1 MADKSQNIIELK
13 HISKIYDDNGF
24 KAVDDFNLEV
34 KRGEFVTFLGPSGCG
49 KTTTLRMIAGFE
61 LPSDGEILLNGE
73 DISKLPANKRPIN
86 TVFQRYALFPHM
98 NIYDNIAFG
107 LKLKKLPKDEIR
119 KKVRHVLDM
128 VDLEG
133 FENRKISTLSGGQ
146 QQRIAIARA
155 LVNEP
160 EILMLD
166 EPLGAL
172 DLKMR
177 QEMQLELK
185 NMHDQ
190 LGITFIY
197 VTHDQEEALTMSDKI
212 VVMSEGRIQQVGTP
226 EDIYNEPQNAFVADF
241 IGESNIFKGIM
252 TSDMK
257 VRFCGGEFKGM
268 DDVPEGTLV
277 DVVVRPEDVII
288 TKHEE
293 GTVAGEITSVIFK
306 GMHYEVTVESGKYE
320 IVIRTTKCYSA
331 GEKIGM
337 CLEPDGIHVMIAEDH
352 TTSFETIIN
361 SDYTLNFN
369 DKLISCDITKII
381 PKTSMKEGV
390 LTDENGETVDV
401 SNLRVIVSI
410 QPYDIEMSDDADA
423 GLVSGRIIDL
433 IYKGDHY
440 SYVVRTEYG
449 HDLIVDDEYLWNMGD
464 QVGLIMPEDKMKF
477 QLKK

>member
-1 MADKSQNIIELK
+1 MADNIIELR
-13 HISKIYDDNGF
+13 HISKVYSDNGF

-61 LPSDGEILLNGE
+61 MPTSGEILLNGE
-73 DISKLPANKRPIN
+73 DISQLPANKRPIN

-107 LKLKKLPKDEIR
+107 LKLKKLPKEEIR
-119 KKVRHVLDM
+119 KKVKRVLDI

-177 QEMQLELK
+177 QEMQIELK
-185 NMHDQ
+185 HMHDE

-212 VVMSEGRIQQVGTP
+212 VVLSEGRIQQIGTP

-252 TSDMK
+252 TGHMK
-257 VRFCGGEFKGM
+257 VRFCGGEFIGM

-288 TKHEE
+288 TKPEDGIIE
-293 GTVAGEITSVIFK
+293 GEVVSVIFK

-320 IVIRTTKCYSA
+320 MVIRTTKCYSV
-331 GEKIGM
+331 GERIGM
-337 CLEPDGIHVMIAEDH
+337 KLEPDGIHIMLAEDH
-352 TTSFETIIN
+352 TTSFVTNIN
-361 SDYTLNFN
+361 SDYTLDFN
-369 DKLISCDITKII
+369 GKVINCDLTKVI
-381 PKTSMKEGV
+381 PKSSMKNNV
-390 LTDENGETVDV
+390 LVDENNE
-401 SNLRVIVSI
+401 VIDTAKLKVMVSI
-410 QPYDIEMSDDADA
+410 QPYDIRMSDNVEE
-423 GLVSGRIIDL
+423 GLVSGHIINL

-440 SYVVRTEYG
+440 SYVIRTEYG
-449 HDLIVDDEYLWNMGD
+449 HDLIVDDEYLWNMD
-464 QVGLIMPEDKMKF
+464 DAVGLVMLEDKMKF